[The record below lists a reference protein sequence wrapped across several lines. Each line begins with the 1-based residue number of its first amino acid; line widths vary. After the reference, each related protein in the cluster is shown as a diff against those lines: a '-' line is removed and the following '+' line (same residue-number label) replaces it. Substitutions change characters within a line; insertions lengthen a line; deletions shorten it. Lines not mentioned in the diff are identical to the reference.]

1 MGENDE
7 KFLSLLKGNKDVS
20 LTINVPSHS
29 SSFRPSIRLYNEK
42 RKKKVQAQH
51 TLYNK
56 IQ

>member
-7 KFLSLLKGNKDVS
+7 KFLSLLRENKDVS
-20 LTINVPSHS
+20 STINVPSH

-51 TLYNK
+51 ALYNK